1 MALDVALAAHVRG
14 ALIDV
19 ADNDKPTDR
28 PEPTTQEPTPAANPE
43 TPATNPAAAGQP
55 TAGSKPE
62 TEHGIGRREFLNT
75 TWKVLGAALV
85 VEAVWTSYDILKP
98 EKSAASGGV
107 LNAGSASD
115 YPEGTVKYF
124 LDGRFYVT
132 SSDGNLVALYQ
143 KCPHL
148 GCKVP
153 FCDSSGQFECP
164 CHGSRYNIRGEYIAG
179 PAPHGMDRFPIK
191 VDGGQVFVDTTAPVQ
206 GPPRGIATVSN
217 VPKGPSCV
225 TVEGSSGSP
234 GGATPAAGATS

>member
-1 MALDVALAAHVRG
+1 VVVDLAVAAPVRG

-19 ADNDKPTDR
+19 TEPENENPADPPATD
-28 PEPTTQEPTPAANPE
+28 PPASQPAAS
-43 TPATNPAAAGQP
+43 ASGP
-55 TAGSKPE
+55 TAPSSGPGA
-62 TEHGIGRREFLNT
+62 GIGRREFLNT

-85 VEAVWTSYDILKP
+85 VEAAWTSYDILKP
-98 EKSAASGGV
+98 EQSAASGGV
-107 LNAGSASD
+107 LSAGNAAD
-115 YPEGTVKYF
+115 YPEGTVTYF

-132 SSDGNLVALYQ
+132 SSSGNLVALYQ

-191 VDGGQVFVDTTAPVQ
+191 IDGGRVFVDTTNPVQ

-217 VPKGPSCV
+217 TPKGPSCV
-225 TVEGSSGSP
+225 TGGEGSTQP
-234 GGATPAAGATS
+234 PAGATS

>member
-1 MALDVALAAHVRG
+1 VTENDEPMEEPEPEPESKPEPEADAPAAPAAPPDAMSMEPSG
-14 ALIDV
+14 
-19 ADNDKPTDR
+19 PT
-28 PEPTTQEPTPAANPE
+28 PEPTGELAAEPA
-43 TPATNPAAAGQP
+43 P
-55 TAGSKPE
+55 TDEPKS
-62 TEHGIGRREFLNT
+62 GIGRREFLNT

-98 EKSAASGGV
+98 GTSAASGGI
-107 LNAGSASD
+107 LSAGPASD
-115 YPEGTVKYF
+115 YPDGTVKYF

-132 SSDGNLVALYQ
+132 SSAGNLVALYQ

-191 VDGGQVFVDTTAPVQ
+191 IDGGQVFVDTTNSVQ
-206 GPPRGIATVSN
+206 GPPRGVATVSN
-217 VPKGPSCV
+217 TPKGPSCV
-225 TVEGSSGSP
+225 SAGEGATGGAGGGTPTP
-234 GGATPAAGATS
+234 GGST

>member
-1 MALDVALAAHVRG
+1 VDVGVALAAHVRG

-19 ADNDKPTDR
+19 TEKND
-28 PEPTTQEPTPAANPE
+28 EPTEEPAPESALEPGPASPAAEGEPR
-43 TPATNPAAAGQP
+43 PDQADDDAQRGV
-55 TAGSKPE
+55 
-62 TEHGIGRREFLNT
+62 GRREFLNT

-98 EKSAASGGV
+98 GTSAASGGI

-115 YPEGTVKYF
+115 YPDGTVKYF

-132 SSDGNLVALYQ
+132 SSDGNLVALFQ

-191 VDGGQVFVDTTAPVQ
+191 IDGGQVFVDTTNAVQ
-206 GPPRGIATVSN
+206 GPPRGVATVSN
-217 VPKGPSCV
+217 TPKGPSCV
-225 TVEGSSGSP
+225 NAGEGASG
-234 GGATPAAGATS
+234 GGATPAAGGSS